1 MEVILYHKISEVKE
15 KVREW
20 KKAGL
25 TIGLVPTMG
34 ALHKGHASLMK
45 AAKEKCDKVVI
56 SVFVNPIQFGP
67 NEDYDKYPRT
77 LDSDIK
83 VAQEQ
88 GVDIVFAPSPKEM
101 YGEIPKLSND
111 LLTYVCPPFEYVDK
125 LCGKSRP
132 GHFDGVATVVTKL
145 FNIVQ
150 PDFAFFGEKDAQQLI
165 IIKKMVK
172 DLNMNLEII
181 PCPIV
186 REDDGLAVS
195 SRNTYL
201 SKEAREKA
209 PTIHKALCCV
219 KELIGKG
226 ITDKEILLDSAIN
239 VLDKS
244 IELEYLEFVDIN
256 NLSTPEKISLK
267 NLILIAVKLDGVRLI
282 DNIFPK
288 G

>member
-1 MEVILYHKISEVKE
+1 LEVILYHTISEVKE
-15 KVREW
+15 KVKEW

-25 TIGLVPTMG
+25 SIGLVPTMG

-45 AAKEKCDKVVI
+45 AAKEKCDRVVA

-77 LDSDIK
+77 LEADLK
-83 VAQEQ
+83 VADEQ
-88 GVDIVFAPSPKEM
+88 GVNIVFAPSPREM

-111 LLTYVCPPFEYVDK
+111 LLTYVCPPFDYVDR

-201 SKEAREKA
+201 GEEARKKA
-209 PTIHKALCCV
+209 PTVYKALCYV

-226 ITDKEILLDSAIN
+226 ITEKEILLDSAIN
-239 VLDKS
+239 VLDKD
-244 IELEYLEFVDIN
+244 IELEYLEFVDVN
-256 NLSTPEKISLK
+256 NLTTPEKISLK

>member
-1 MEVILYHKISEVKE
+1 MEVILYHGISEVKE
-15 KVREW
+15 KIREW

-45 AAKEKCDKVVI
+45 AAKDKCDKVVV

-77 LDSDIK
+77 LDADLK
-83 VAQEQ
+83 VADEQ
-88 GVDIVFAPSPKEM
+88 GVNIVFAPSPKEM
-101 YGEIPKLSND
+101 YGEISKLSND
-111 LLTYVCPPFEYVDK
+111 LLTYVCPPFEYVDR

-150 PDFAFFGEKDAQQLI
+150 PDYAFFGEKDAQQLI

-201 SKEAREKA
+201 SPEARAKA
-209 PTIHKALCCV
+209 PSIHKALCHV
-219 KELIGKG
+219 RDLIGKG
-226 ITDKEILLDSAIN
+226 ITEKDILLDSAIN
-239 VLDKS
+239 ILDKD
-244 IELEYLEFVDIN
+244 IELEYLEIVDIN
-256 NLSTPEKISLK
+256 TLTTPEKISLK

>member
-15 KVREW
+15 KVSEW
-20 KKAGL
+20 RKQGL
-25 TIGLVPTMG
+25 TVGLVPTMG

-45 AAKEKCDKVVI
+45 AAKEKCDRVVI

-77 LDSDIK
+77 LDADMK
-83 VAQEQ
+83 VAEEQ

-101 YGEIPKLSND
+101 YGEISKLSND

-150 PDFAFFGEKDAQQLI
+150 PNYAFFGEKDAQQLI
-165 IIKKMVK
+165 IIKKMVS

-201 SKEAREKA
+201 STDARAKA
-209 PTIHKALCCV
+209 PTIYKALCHV
-219 KELIGKG
+219 RELIAKG
-226 ITDKEILLDSAIN
+226 ITEKDILLDSAIN
-239 VLDKS
+239 ILDKD
-244 IELEYLEFVDIN
+244 IELEYLEIVDIN
-256 NLSTPEKISLK
+256 TLMAPEKISLK
-267 NLILIAVKLDGVRLI
+267 NLILIAVKLNGVRLI

>member
-1 MEVILYHKISEVKE
+1 
-15 KVREW
+15 
-20 KKAGL
+20 
-25 TIGLVPTMG
+25 
-34 ALHKGHASLMK
+34 
-45 AAKEKCDKVVI
+45 
-56 SVFVNPIQFGP
+56 
-67 NEDYDKYPRT
+67 
-77 LDSDIK
+77 
-83 VAQEQ
+83 
-88 GVDIVFAPSPKEM
+88 M

-111 LLTYVCPPFEYVDK
+111 LLTYVCPPFDYVDR

-150 PDFAFFGEKDAQQLI
+150 PDYAFFGEKDAQQLI

-201 SKEAREKA
+201 SADARKKA
-209 PTIHKALCCV
+209 PTIYKALCYV

-226 ITDKEILLDSAIN
+226 ITEREILLDSAIN
-239 VLDKS
+239 ILDKD
-244 IELEYLEFVDIN
+244 IELEYLEFVDVN
-256 NLSTPEKISLK
+256 NLTTPEKISLK

>member
-1 MEVILYHKISEVKE
+1 MEVILYHKISEVKA

-34 ALHKGHASLMK
+34 ALHKGHGSLIK
-45 AAKEKCDKVVI
+45 AADEKCDRVVV

-67 NEDYDKYPRT
+67 NEDFDKYPRT
-77 LDSDIK
+77 LDSDLK
-83 VAQEQ
+83 LAQES
-88 GVDIVFAPSPKEM
+88 GADLVFAPSPSEM
-101 YGEIPKLSND
+101 YGEGVKLSND

-132 GHFDGVATVVTKL
+132 GHFDGVCTVVNKL
-145 FNIVQ
+145 FNIAS
-150 PDFAFFGEKDAQQLI
+150 PDYAFFGEKDAQQLI
-165 IIKKMVK
+165 IIKKMVH
-172 DLNMNLEII
+172 DLNMNLEIV

-201 SKEAREKA
+201 SSEARKKA
-209 PTIHKALCCV
+209 PTVYKALCEV
-219 KELIGKG
+219 RDLISKG
-226 ITDKEILLDSAIN
+226 IDDRETLLDAALN
-239 VLDKS
+239 VLDKE
-244 IELEYLEFVDIN
+244 IELEYLEFAEISD
-256 NLSTPEKISLK
+256 LSISKKISLK
-267 NLILIAVKLDGVRLI
+267 NLILIAVKLNGVRLI

>member
-1 MEVILYHKISEVKE
+1 M
-15 KVREW
+15 KV
-20 KKAGL
+20 
-25 TIGLVPTMG
+25 
-34 ALHKGHASLMK
+34 
-45 AAKEKCDKVVI
+45 AKEKCDRVVI

-77 LDSDIK
+77 LDADMK
-83 VAQEQ
+83 VAEEQ

-101 YGEIPKLSND
+101 YGEISKLSND

-150 PDFAFFGEKDAQQLI
+150 PNYAFFGEKDAQQLI
-165 IIKKMVK
+165 IIKKMVS

-201 SKEAREKA
+201 STDARAKA
-209 PTIHKALCCV
+209 PTIYKALCHV
-219 KELIGKG
+219 RELIAKG
-226 ITDKEILLDSAIN
+226 ITEKDILLDSAIN
-239 VLDKS
+239 ILDKD
-244 IELEYLEFVDIN
+244 IELEYLEIVDIN
-256 NLSTPEKISLK
+256 TLMAPEKISLK
-267 NLILIAVKLDGVRLI
+267 NLILIAVKLNGVRLI